1 MPGGLA
7 RSSVMRDIDL
17 FQAALGLSPPFVVER
32 CELDVD
38 KKQLDLWVDF
48 ARGSRFACAGCGR
61 AGCAAH
67 DSAGQTWRHLDFFQH
82 KAFLHCRVPRSHCP
96 DCGVLKVKV
105 PWARAGSGF
114 TLLFEAMLVA
124 MVKHMPVGVVAR
136 MVDEHDTRLWRV
148 LEHYVGKA
156 LDAMDLS
163 QLRQI
168 GVDETSARRGHDYVS
183 LFVDLAQRQ
192 VVYAGDGKGAETV
205 EEFGAWLEDHGG
217 TTDQISDV
225 SMDMSAAFVSGARKT
240 FPKAKITFDKFHVIQ
255 LVNKAVDEVR
265 REERRKNPLLK
276 GARYIFLKNKDNLT
290 HAQRLRLAALEGT
303 NLDTLQAWQIRINLQ
318 DVFDRPSVSSARRF
332 LQTWAAWVRTSG
344 LKPMIKAAK
353 TIMRRAGDI
362 LRSIETG
369 LSNGIMEAINAN
381 VQAAKRKA
389 KGYRTKRNLKMIIY
403 LTAGHVLD
411 RLPT

>member
-1 MPGGLA
+1 MPGRLV
-7 RSSVMRDIDL
+7 RSAVMRDIDL

-32 CELDVD
+32 CALDVD

-48 ARGSRFACAGCGR
+48 PRGSRFACAGCGR
-61 AGCAAH
+61 TGCAVH
-67 DSAGQTWRHLDFFQH
+67 DSVEQTWRHLDFFQY
-82 KAFLHCRVPRSHCP
+82 KAFLHCRVARSHCA
-96 DCGVLKVKV
+96 DCGVLKVKA

-114 TLLFEAMLVA
+114 TLLFEAMLLA

-148 LEHYVGKA
+148 LEHYIGKA

-168 GVDETSARRGHDYVS
+168 AVDETSARRGHDYVS
-183 LFVDLAQRQ
+183 LFVDLAQRR

-205 EEFGAWLEDHGG
+205 EEFGAWLEDHCGAR
-217 TTDQISDV
+217 DRISDV
-225 SMDMSAAFVSGARKT
+225 SMDMSAAFVSGVRKT
-240 FPKAKITFDKFHVIQ
+240 FPRAKITFDKFHVIQ
-255 LVNKAVDEVR
+255 LVNRAVDEVR
-265 REERRKNPLLK
+265 RQERRTNPLLK

-290 HAQRLRLAALEGT
+290 HAQRLRLAALEGA

-318 DVFDRPSVSSARRF
+318 DVFDRPSAASARRF
-332 LQTWAAWVRTSG
+332 LQTWNAWVQTSG
-344 LKPMIKAAK
+344 LKPMMKAAK
-353 TIMRRAGDI
+353 TIMQRAGDI

-369 LSNGIMEAINAN
+369 LSNGVMEAINAN